1 MSLLSTQVI
10 PTVQRPPNGEKVQK
24 GLEYESRLKLF
35 TEPYQASEVR
45 HLSAWTELM
54 NCLASTLTPD
64 KFNAIT
70 KYFTFPLSIVNISND
85 MLTDLYKV
93 FDGRNSNFNIEY
105 PNSRIEETAE
115 AVLSDLGIRKFIEN
129 VGKKVLKSCPNL
141 VVVLDK
147 NDKGD
152 PIILAIPNERIH
164 GYTQNKD
171 GSFDVFMFIH
181 SVGMENGKHWTKYGV
196 YDDEFY
202 RVVKRVEGVYTLDTE
217 ESHDLGYCPAKF
229 FYDTPL
235 TSDKFQF
242 NRGVPLSNVVGV
254 MSQWQQFDVFKYYAD
269 HIYPFPVTEY
279 PDSGCDDDRCINGTV
294 YYEPI
299 LDDNNK
305 VVSQKNPTECPSCA
319 KKHLIGPGT
328 SLGIEVSQDSA
339 DQDTR
344 GVFRF
349 ISPDVVGLEY
359 IGTKQM
365 ERESFIK
372 LNVVGYNN
380 ESTSSAVN
388 ELQIMSSLESRKKPL
403 LDIKEHLDDLY
414 RWIAKGVVKL
424 TYNVD
429 VRVHANFGTEYF
441 ILGEKDILNIIQQ
454 AKLAGVQDTEIEQ
467 LNRLLIETK
476 YKGNPYTIQKML
488 ITSDVEP
495 SPFDTRLEARAKFSE
510 GMMTRE
516 DYYMKVNFSD
526 LIGRFEREN
535 GSIIDFG
542 EALSYAKKIEKIK
555 AELLIYTNEKL
566 ESNGTSDNSTQP
578 SRVSDQGASQS

>member
-1 MSLLSTQVI
+1 MSLLSNQVI

-35 TEPYQASEVR
+35 TEPYQGSEVQ
-45 HLSAWTELM
+45 HLSAWRELM
-54 NCLASTLTPD
+54 NCLAGTLTAD

-93 FDGRNSNFNIEY
+93 FDGRNANFNIEY
-105 PNSRIEETAE
+105 PNTRIQEAAE
-115 AVLSDLGIRKFIEN
+115 NVLSELDIRKFIEH
-129 VGKKVLKSCPNL
+129 VGKKVLKSSPNL

-147 NDKGD
+147 DDQGN
-152 PIILAIPNERIH
+152 PLLLAIPNERIH

-171 GSFDVFMFIH
+171 GSFSVFMFIH
-181 SVGMENGKHWTKYGV
+181 SVGMENGKKWTKYGV

-202 RVVKRVEGVYTLDTE
+202 RVVKMVEGSYTLDTE
-217 ESHDLGYCPAKF
+217 VSHTLGYCPAKF
-229 FYDTPL
+229 FYDNPL

-242 NRGVPLSNVVGV
+242 NRGIPLSKVLGV

-279 PDSGCDDDRCINGTV
+279 PDSGCDDERCINGTV

-299 LDDNNK
+299 LDDNNTI
-305 VVSQKNPTECPSCA
+305 VSQAKPTECASCA

-349 ISPDVVGLEY
+349 ISPDVVGIQYVGE
-359 IGTKQM
+359 KQK
-365 ERESFIK
+365 ERESFMKI
-372 LNVVGYNN
+372 NVVGYNN
-380 ESTSSAVN
+380 ESTSAAVN
-388 ELQIMSSLESRKKPL
+388 ELQIMSSMESRKKPL
-403 LDIKEHLDDLY
+403 IDMKEYLDSLY
-414 RWIAKGVVKL
+414 VWIAKGVIKL

-441 ILGEKDILNIIQQ
+441 ILGEKDILAIIQQ
-454 AKLAGVQDTEIEQ
+454 AKLAGVQDMEIEQ

-476 YKGNPYTIQKML
+476 YKGNPHTVQRML
-488 ITSDVEP
+488 IASDVEP

-516 DYYMKVNFSD
+516 DYYMKVNFND

-542 EALSYAKKIEKIK
+542 EGIPYATKIERIK
-555 AELLIYTNEKL
+555 KELLFYTNQKL
-566 ESNGTSDNSTQP
+566 ESNGANDSTEP
-578 SRVSDQGASQS
+578 SGVSDQGVGQS